1 MIIKPRS
8 KMPRL
13 ILFVC
18 PVGTRCKDDDCVH
31 SPPPGCNILI
41 HRLKYCTL
49 STLII
54 LETPYLQALRPA
66 QYPHNNMREEKVNVL
81 VCI

>member
-1 MIIKPRS
+1 
-8 KMPRL
+8 MPRL

-66 QYPHNNMREEKVNVL
+66 Q
-81 VCI
+81 